1 MEPSIFTR
9 IINGEIPCHKVYED
23 DLTIAFLDI
32 HPIQPGQVLVVPK
45 TQVSNFYD
53 LDDKDYIAFFA
64 TVKKIAKQLKSKY
77 PAKKRIGVMIEGL
90 DVDHVH
96 AKIFP
101 IDNGNEYR
109 NKPDMTAE
117 PDHAEL
123 AKMAEFIKINSTYG
137 RTSSQPEIVSG
148 ELKPILSG
156 GGVPVGTPT
165 TEKSVLDGRNSSDEA
180 GILT

>member
-9 IINGEIPCHKVYED
+9 IINGEIPSYKIYED
-23 DLTIAFLDI
+23 ERTYAFLDI
-32 HPIQPGQVLVVPK
+32 HPIQPGQVLVVSK
-45 TQVSNFYD
+45 VQVGNFYE
-53 LDDKDYIAFFA
+53 LDDDNYKAFFA
-64 TVKKIAKQLKSKY
+64 TVKKIAKQLKSKF
-77 PAKKRIGVMIEGL
+77 PGKRRIGVMLEGL

-101 IDNGNEYR
+101 IDTGDQYR
-109 NKPDMTAE
+109 NKPDMSADI
-117 PDHAEL
+117 DHEQLARMAEL
-123 AKMAEFIKINSTYG
+123 IKINSTYG

-180 GILT
+180 GILA

>member
-45 TQVSNFYD
+45 AQISDFYNLND
-53 LDDKDYIAFFA
+53 EDYLAFFA
-64 TVKKIAKQLKSKY
+64 TVKKVAKQLKSKF

-109 NKPDMTAE
+109 NKPDMSAE
-117 PDHAEL
+117 PDHTEL
-123 AKMAEFIKINSTYG
+123 AKMAELLSIK
-137 RTSSQPEIVSG
+137 E
-148 ELKPILSG
+148 
-156 GGVPVGTPT
+156 
-165 TEKSVLDGRNSSDEA
+165 
-180 GILT
+180 